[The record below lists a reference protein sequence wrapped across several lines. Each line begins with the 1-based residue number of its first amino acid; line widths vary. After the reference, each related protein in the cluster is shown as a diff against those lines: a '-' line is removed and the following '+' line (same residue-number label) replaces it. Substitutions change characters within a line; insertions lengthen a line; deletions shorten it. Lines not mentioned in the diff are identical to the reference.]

1 MTVLN
6 SAPPGAERYR
16 LAPMRRVLLALG
28 GVVALL
34 AAMPHAQNYP
44 AARTGGNYMHNY
56 YLPPAGSST
65 PWWPTWSPDGQWL
78 AFAMHGSLWR
88 MPIGD
93 GRGEGVAEEIAH
105 AAEYLSSPEWSPDG
119 RYIAYTADRG
129 GASINIRLL
138 DVTTGSSTDV
148 TTGEHVNLEPT
159 WSPDGGRLAY
169 VSTRPNGHFNI
180 FVIEIREGRAGPAT
194 AITTDHR
201 FGRDRLYFG
210 DVDVHLSPAWS
221 PDGQELLFV
230 SNRGIALGSGG
241 VWRAPVVADVMS
253 SGKATLIHKEETLY
267 RTRPSWSPDGRRF
280 VYASHLGG
288 QFTNLFVLPAAGG
301 EPYKLTF
308 GEHDSFLPRWS
319 PDGEWIAFVSNERGL
334 PQIKLMKAWG
344 GEQRLIQIREKK
356 WSRPFGRVSVTVVDE
371 SGTPTGARVYQEA
384 ADGKPHTPEDS
395 YERISQLDRR
405 LFHTAG
411 RYVSDVPAG
420 PLTIDVVKGFEYQ
433 PAQVNVDV
441 IAGQTTEVRIPLKR
455 LVNLKASGWRSGSN
469 HVHMN
474 YAGNLHNTPENM
486 FMMATAEDLDVVGL
500 QIANKD
506 NRILDYQH
514 FVPGQAHHPL
524 STPERIM
531 HVGQEYRPPFYGHIA
546 LFNLQKHLISPFV
559 TGYEGTGVESLYPSN
574 TDILRYAKEQGGIGS
589 YVHPYSGARDPIEA
603 TLGTA
608 KSLPVDVALGAVSYH
623 ELWSQSAG
631 DAPLMVWYRLL
642 NAGFRVPVTGG
653 EDSISNLHK
662 VELVGSVRGYFHLGA
677 APLTWDNWMK
687 AMLAGRG
694 FVTNGPLIE
703 FSVNGRMPGEE
714 LVLPQGGEVTIK
726 ATVVSAAP
734 LERVDIIRNGEVVQ
748 TFPLKGA
755 RQMAL
760 GFSDPGRTTSG
771 WYSVRA
777 IGATRTFPVEN
788 TRPQAQTNPVYVIVD
803 GRPIRDRAS
812 AEYFVRWIDRLTE
825 MAAAHPGWRS
835 EKEKAHVLG
844 QFAEARAIY
853 EERAK

>member
-1 MTVLN
+1 
-6 SAPPGAERYR
+6 
-16 LAPMRRVLLALG
+16 MRRLFLALG
-28 GVVALL
+28 AAAVVLS
-34 AAMPHAQNYP
+34 AMPQAQNYP

-88 MPIGD
+88 MRVAAGASD
-93 GRGEGVAEEIAH
+93 GVAEEIAH
-105 AAEYLSSPEWSPDG
+105 AGEYLSSPEWSPDG
-119 RYIAYTADRG
+119 RYLAYTADPG
-129 GASINIRLL
+129 GASINIRVL
-138 DVTTGSSTDV
+138 DLQTGASTAI
-148 TTGEHVNLEPT
+148 TTGEHVNVEPA
-159 WSPDGGRLAY
+159 WSPDGRRLAY
-169 VSTRPNGHFNI
+169 VSTAPNGYFNI
-180 FVIEIREGRAGPAT
+180 FVTDVQNGKPG
-194 AITTDHR
+194 TTLQISTDNR
-201 FGRDRLYFG
+201 FGRERLYFS

-221 PDGQELLFV
+221 PDGKELLFV

-241 VWRAPVVADVMS
+241 IWRAPVEPDVM
-253 SGKATLIHKEETLY
+253 GAGRATLLHKEETLY
-267 RTRPSWSPDGRRF
+267 RTRPAWSPDGKRF

-288 QFTNLFVLPAAGG
+288 QFTNLFVLPANGG
-301 EPYKLTF
+301 EPYKMTF

-344 GEQRLIQIREKK
+344 GEQRLIPIREKK
-356 WSRPFGRVSVTVVDE
+356 WSRPFGRIAVTIVDDA
-371 SGTPTGARVYQEA
+371 GVPTGARVYQVA
-384 ADGKPHTPEDS
+384 ADGKPHTPEES
-395 YERISQLDRR
+395 YERVSQLDRR
-405 LFHTAG
+405 LFHTTG

-420 PLTIDVVKGFEYQ
+420 ALTIDVVKGFEYQ
-433 PAQVNVDV
+433 PAHVEVNV
-441 IAGQTTEVRIPLKR
+441 IAGETTEVRVPLKR
-455 LVNLKASGWRSGSN
+455 LINLKASGWRSGSN
-469 HVHMN
+469 HAHMN

-486 FMMATAEDLDVVGL
+486 LMMAAAEDLDVVGL

-514 FVPGQAHHPL
+514 FVPGQAHHRL

-589 YVHPYSGARDPIEA
+589 YVHPYSGARDPLET

-623 ELWSQSAG
+623 ELWSQNAG

-653 EDSISNLHK
+653 EDSISNLHD

-677 APLTWDNWMK
+677 QPLTWDNWMK

-703 FSVNGRMPGEE
+703 FTVNGRMPGEE
-714 LVLPQGGEVTIK
+714 LALPAGREVKIET
-726 ATVVSAAP
+726 TVTSAAP
-734 LERVDIIRNGEVVQ
+734 LERVDLIRNGEVLQ
-748 TFPLKGA
+748 SYPLKGA
-755 RQMAL
+755 RDFGL
-760 GFSDPGRTTSG
+760 TFSTPEVSTSG

-777 IGATRTFPVEN
+777 IGAPRTFPVEN

-803 GRPIRDRAS
+803 GQPIRDRAS

-835 EKEKAHVLG
+835 DKEKAHVLG

-853 EERAK
+853 QERAK